1 MEGPSWKLKFLT
13 MLIQCTSRLLNHC
26 CVFLLLIQFVCR
38 AHLYFFPEFKKDYF
52 TSTSCEALYGLETN
66 LVCIVLAQFYP
77 SMAIIQPPQH
87 SMILI
92 IQGATDYPCL
102 EDCHGTN
109 YKIFLLYCYY
119 KFFNLWNN
127 ILPMVWVY

>member
-1 MEGPSWKLKFLT
+1 MKTQFFDHVDSIYRHRVDYWITIVSFYYWFNLFVEHTCIFSWNL
-13 MLIQCTSRLLNHC
+13 
-26 CVFLLLIQFVCR
+26 
-38 AHLYFFPEFKKDYF
+38 KKDYF
-52 TSTSCEALYGLETN
+52 TSTSCGALYGLETN
-66 LVCIVLAQFYP
+66 LVSIVLAQFYP